1 MTSYQDESIAI
12 VDSVLYVLFAILN
25 ALQLPTVKQASSEN
39 GKDNSSGVIKV
50 PEALKNMQLS
60 AGTAEADGGGHEVD
74 KAKQLRQVKA
84 SISNMKI
91 ERGRIVA

>member
-1 MTSYQDESIAI
+1 
-12 VDSVLYVLFAILN
+12 
-25 ALQLPTVKQASSEN
+25 
-39 GKDNSSGVIKV
+39 
-50 PEALKNMQLS
+50 MQLS